1 MSHKGIRLLL
11 EKTAESIAD
20 DIQFSYATE
29 TDFNQSDKKGSILV
43 NVSPLVSVPAY
54 RVNGT
59 SNYMKQWNVEM
70 VFYKP
75 DNSSALEYKTIL
87 DDLDTI
93 VDQFINQLNFKSQ
106 KADEIT
112 LSAFNQ
118 TPFIKAT
125 GDILTGWLLTFQILA
140 NDDYEYCESC

>member
-29 TDFNQSDKKGSILV
+29 TDFNQGKKTGSILV

-59 SNYMKQWNVEM
+59 SNYMKQWNIEM
-70 VFYKP
+70 AFYKP
-75 DNSSALEYKTIL
+75 DNSNALEYKTIL

-125 GDILTGWLLTFQILA
+125 SDILTGWLLTFQILA
-140 NDDYEYCESC
+140 NDDYDYCLDC

>member
-11 EKTAESIAD
+11 EKTAQSIAD

-29 TDFNQSDKKGSILV
+29 TDFNQSKKEGSILV

-54 RVNGT
+54 RVDGV

-70 VFYKP
+70 AFYKP
-75 DNSSALEYKTIL
+75 NVPDYKSIL
-87 DDLDTI
+87 DELDTI
-93 VDQFINQLNFKSQ
+93 VDQFINQLNFFSS

-112 LSAFNQ
+112 LSTFRQ
-118 TPFIKAT
+118 DPFIDAT
-125 GDILTGWLLTFQILA
+125 ADKLTGWLLTFQILA
-140 NDDYEYCESC
+140 NDDYDYCRDC